1 MMAERSHYE
10 LFKKLKNHLDNG
22 ATNMLDDRLT
32 PGQWKDT
39 SEPIPIGGKMKM
51 LRQPRGFIVAFL
63 FFFILGMIPGVR
75 AEAQT
80 YPTKPIHIVVGF
92 PPGGGSDVMARAVGE
107 KLSVSLKQPV
117 VVDNRP
123 GAGGTIGAAVVAR
136 SAPDGYTL
144 LLGQTANLA
153 IAPALMSRVG
163 FDPVKDFVPI
173 IEMVTA
179 PLVMVGPVS
188 LPAKTVKELIALA
201 KDKPGSLNYASPGIG
216 TTGHLAG
223 ELFKKQAGIDIV
235 HAPYKGQSPAILDIL
250 ANRVALYFSTVAVI
264 TPYITGNQMRGF
276 AVTSPE
282 RTPALPDIPTLKEAG
297 VPGCEVDGWFGIF
310 APKGTPREIVA
321 KLNAELKKVLALA
334 DVRKH
339 LMKEGGVIVGE
350 SPEDFKRLVESDVV
364 KWAKIVKDAGV
375 RIE

>member
-1 MMAERSHYE
+1 MAERSHYE
-10 LFKKLKNHLDNG
+10 HFKKLKNHLDNG

-107 KLSVSLKQPV
+107 KLSVSLRQPV

-173 IEMVTA
+173 IEMVTVL
-179 PLVMVGPVS
+179 LVMVGPVS

-264 TPYITGNQMRGF
+264 TPYITENRMRGF